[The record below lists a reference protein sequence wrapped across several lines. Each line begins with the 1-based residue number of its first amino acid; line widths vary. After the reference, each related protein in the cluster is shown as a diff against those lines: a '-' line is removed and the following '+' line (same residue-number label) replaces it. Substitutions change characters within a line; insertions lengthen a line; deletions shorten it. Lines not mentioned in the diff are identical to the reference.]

1 MDIDDAQPCD
11 AGEILALQKLAF
23 LSEARLY
30 NDYSIPPVTQ
40 TLDEMERDIAN
51 TTVLKATE
59 GGSII
64 GSVRGAVD
72 SGVCLVGRLVVHPAH
87 QRRGIGMRLMAV
99 MEERFARSCECFEIF
114 TGHKSQGALS
124 LYAKRGYLRYRAVPL
139 HDGLTMVFLRKPAQ
153 ASPMTRRGDTDAVR
167 LLTGEA

>member
-1 MDIDDAQPCD
+1 MDIDDAHPCD

-30 NDYSIPPVTQ
+30 NDYSLPPNTQ
-40 TLDEMERDIAN
+40 TRDEMGRDIAN
-51 TTVLKATE
+51 MTVLKATE

-72 SGVCLVGRLVVHPAH
+72 SGICLVGRLVVHPAH
-87 QRRGIGMRLMAV
+87 QRKGIGMRLMAV

-114 TGHKSQGALS
+114 TGHKSIGALS
-124 LYAKRGYLRYRAVPL
+124 LYAKLGYSRYRAVPL
-139 HDGLTMVFLRKPAQ
+139 HDGLTMIFLRKPAQ
-153 ASPMTRRGDTDAVR
+153 ASPRHGRGEPAAVK
-167 LLTGEA
+167 LFTGEA